1 MFNRLLEYFASL
13 KKNYSSGKKEFFTI
27 VILPGPNSRVRK
39 YSISKTFLK
48 NAGLAALAGILVS
61 TVMFGEYFH
70 MKGKVWELDSL
81 RSQTRQQGEQ
91 LKQFAGSIVDMKS
104 QMAQLKAL
112 SDRLSSVASV
122 GGRGKKQQFLGIGGT
137 SEMST
142 VNLDELG
149 KKTQKEQLEQMS
161 QELDS
166 LKSEA
171 ARQESGMKRLAE
183 YFEHRNSILSSTPN
197 IWPVRGFITSE
208 FGKRTSPI
216 YGTQQFH
223 QGLDIANA
231 IGTPVVAPANGTVSE
246 TGYNSGYGHYIMIQ
260 HGYGMVTLYGHL
272 SKVVVH
278 DGQRVKKGELI
289 GNVGNT
295 GSSTGPHLHYEVRI
309 NGVPTNPRRYI

>member
-1 MFNRLLEYFASL
+1 MLKRLSEYFASL
-13 KKNYSSGKKEFFTI
+13 KKNYSSGKKEYFTI

-48 NAGLAALAGILVS
+48 NTGIAALAVILVS

-70 MKGKVWELDSL
+70 MRGKVWELDTL
-81 RSQTRQQGEQ
+81 RSQTRQQSEQ
-91 LKQFAGSIVDMKS
+91 LKQFAGNIVDMKS
-104 QMAQLKAL
+104 QMARLTAL

-122 GGRGKKQQFLGIGGT
+122 GGRNRKQQFLGIGGT
-137 SEMST
+137 PEMST

-149 KKTQKEQLEQMS
+149 KKTHKEQLEQMS
-161 QELDS
+161 QELDT

-171 ARQESGMKRLAE
+171 ARQESGMKRLTE
-183 YFEHRNSILSSTPN
+183 YFEHRNSILSSTPS

-208 FGKRTSPI
+208 FGRRTSPI

-231 IGTPVVAPANGTVSE
+231 TGTPVVAPANGTIAE
-246 TGYNSGYGHYIMIQ
+246 AGYSSGYGRYIKIQ

-272 SKVVVH
+272 SKSLVH
-278 DGQRVKKGELI
+278 GGQRVKKGERI

-295 GSSTGPHLHYEVRI
+295 GSSTGPHLHYEVLI